1 MAIQQFTAGQTL
13 TANAM
18 NTLQASDYNYTRKII
33 TTSSYT
39 TVLEDRGQLL
49 EFQNAGGTTVTIP
62 LNSSVA
68 YTTGDVLEIVN
79 GSTATV
85 TIVGDTGVTI
95 EATGDITSLTSE
107 WQKCQLVKRE
117 TNNWLLTGI
126 TSVAILDSVITDADV
141 SPSAAI
147 AKTKIAGT
155 AITAADTGTV
165 TSTMIADGTIVN
177 ADINASA
184 AIDKTKISGTAIT
197 AADTGTVTSAMI
209 ADGTIV
215 NGDISASAAIDK
227 TKISGTAITAAD
239 SGTVTSTM
247 IADGTIVNA
256 DINASAAI
264 DKTKISGTAIT
275 AADSGTVTST
285 MIADGTIVNG
295 DINASAAIALSK
307 LATGSSGQLVVHNS
321 SGVPTAT
328 TVTGDVTIDSSGVVA
343 IASGAVVNADINSSA
358 AIAYSKLNLASSI
371 VNADVSSSAAIALSK
386 IADASID
393 EKSSNYVLTLTD
405 KNKFIKMN
413 IASSANTVT
422 VPLNSSEAFPVGSQ
436 IHIIQ
441 YGTGKTQVVPVSGS
455 VFVYGTPG
463 TYLRAQYSTAT
474 LLKCDTNTWLLMG
487 DLSAS

>member
-18 NTLQASDYNYTRKII
+18 NTLQASDYNYTRKIV
-33 TTSSYT
+33 TTATYT

-165 TSTMIADGTIVN
+165 TSTIIANDTIVN
-177 ADINASA
+177 ADINSA
-184 AIDKTKISGTAIT
+184 
-197 AADTGTVTSAMI
+197 
-209 ADGTIV
+209 
-215 NGDISASAAIDK
+215 
-227 TKISGTAITAAD
+227 
-239 SGTVTSTM
+239 
-247 IADGTIVNA
+247 
-256 DINASAAI
+256 
-264 DKTKISGTAIT
+264 
-275 AADSGTVTST
+275 
-285 MIADGTIVNG
+285 
-295 DINASAAIALSK
+295 AAIALSK
-307 LATGSSGQLVVHNS
+307 LANGSSGQLVVHNA

-328 TVTGDVTIDSSGVVA
+328 TVTGDVTIDSSGVTA
-343 IASGAVVNADINSSA
+343 IASGVVVNADINNSA

-436 IHIIQ
+436 IHVIQ
-441 YGTGKTQVVPVSGS
+441 YGTGKTQIVPVSGS

>member
-18 NTLQASDYNYTRKII
+18 NTLQASDYNYTRKVI

-68 YTTGDVLEIVN
+68 YTVGDVLEIVN
-79 GSTATV
+79 GSTATI

-155 AITAADTGTV
+155 AITAADTGTI
-165 TSTMIADGTIVN
+165 TSAMIADGTIVN

-197 AADTGTVTSAMI
+197 AADTGTVTSSMI
-209 ADGTIV
+209 ADG
-215 NGDISASAAIDK
+215 A
-227 TKISGTAITAAD
+227 
-239 SGTVTSTM
+239 
-247 IADGTIVNA
+247 IVNA
-256 DINASAAI
+256 
-264 DKTKISGTAIT
+264 
-275 AADSGTVTST
+275 
-285 MIADGTIVNG
+285 

-307 LATGSSGQLVVHNS
+307 LATGSSGQLIVHNS

-328 TVTGDVTIDSSGVVA
+328 TATGDVTIDSSGVTA
-343 IASGAVVNADINSSA
+343 IASGVIVNADINNSA
-358 AIAYSKLNLASSI
+358 SIAYSKLNLSNSVTATDLASGAPRAGFRSSQNQQTGTTYTLALSDVGGLVELSNTSSI
-371 VNADVSSSAAIALSK
+371 
-386 IADASID
+386 
-393 EKSSNYVLTLTD
+393 
-405 KNKFIKMN
+405 
-413 IASSANTVT
+413 TVT
-422 VPLNSSEAFPVGSQ
+422 IPLDSSVAFAVGDRIDILQ
-436 IHIIQ
+436 
-441 YGTGKTQVVPVSGS
+441 
-455 VFVYGTPG
+455 
-463 TYLRAQYSTAT
+463 
-474 LLKCDTNTWLLMG
+474 TNTGQVTVAGAGGVTLNAYDNQYKLNGRWAAGTLIKRAADTWVLIG
-487 DLSAS
+487 NITS

>member
-18 NTLQASDYNYTRKII
+18 NTLQASDYNYTRKIV
-33 TTSSYT
+33 TAATYT

-49 EFQNAGGTTVTIP
+49 EFQNAGGTTITIP

-107 WQKCQLVKRE
+107 WQKCQLIKRE

-165 TSTMIADGTIVN
+165 TS
-177 ADINASA
+177 
-184 AIDKTKISGTAIT
+184 
-197 AADTGTVTSAMI
+197 AMI
-209 ADGTIV
+209 ADG
-215 NGDISASAAIDK
+215 A
-227 TKISGTAITAAD
+227 
-239 SGTVTSTM
+239 
-247 IADGTIVNA
+247 IVNA
-256 DINASAAI
+256 
-264 DKTKISGTAIT
+264 
-275 AADSGTVTST
+275 
-285 MIADGTIVNG
+285 

-307 LATGSSGQLVVHNS
+307 LATGSSGQLVVHNA

-328 TVTGDVTIDSSGVVA
+328 TATGDVTIDSSGVTS
-343 IASGAVVNADINSSA
+343 IASGVVVNADI
-358 AIAYSKLNLASSI
+358 
-371 VNADVSSSAAIALSK
+371 SSSAAIDLSK

-393 EKSSNYVLTLTD
+393 TKTSNYTLVLTD
-405 KNKFIKMN
+405 KNKFIEMN
-413 IASSANTVT
+413 ITSSANTVS
-422 VPLNSSEAFPVGSQ
+422 VPTDAAVNFPIGSQ
-436 IHIIQ
+436 INITQ
-441 YGTGKTQVVPVSGS
+441 YGTGKTQIVAVTPATTSIRS
-455 VFVYGTPG
+455 TPG
-463 TYLRAQYSTAT
+463 NYLRAQYSSAT
-474 LLKCDTNTWLLMG
+474 LIKRAANEWYLIG